1 MQFLILNHADDDFEA
16 GRSPGPEAAS
26 ALERYR
32 ESLRQAGVLRLAGE
46 LLPSAHGARLAFD
59 DGAWTVSPGPFADP
73 GTLVASFIMI
83 EVRSRDEALTWAS
96 RWPCPQGHGAGAHEI
111 EVREAGCVAGCVG
124 FDLTADAPPGGRQ
137 RFMVLFKSDA
147 DEEAGVHP
155 PPGII
160 DAMMRHNEEGAR
172 AGIVLAG
179 EGLKPTSKGTRI
191 RFEGGRHALFDG
203 PFTEAKE
210 LIAGF
215 WLIEA
220 GSLDEACDWARRY
233 PYPRRGRVDVELRP
247 LAGGRA

>member
-1 MQFLILNHADDDFEA
+1 MQFLILSRADDEFEA
-16 GRSPGPEAAS
+16 GRAS
-26 ALERYR
+26 DGGALGRYLDC
-32 ESLRQAGVLRLAGE
+32 LRQAGVLRLAGE
-46 LLPSAHGARLAFD
+46 LLPSGHGARLAFA
-59 DGAWTVSPGPFADP
+59 GNAWREERGPFADP
-73 GTLVASFIMI
+73 SELVAAFVMI
-83 EVRSRDEALTWAS
+83 DVRSRDEALTWAS
-96 RWPCPQGHGAGAHEI
+96 RWPGREGHEI
-111 EVREAGCVAGCVG
+111 EVREAGCSAGCAG
-124 FDLTADAPPGGRQ
+124 FDVTAGAGVNGRA
-137 RFMVLFKSDA
+137 RFMVLLKSDA

-179 EGLKPTSKGTRI
+179 EGLKPSVRGTRI
-191 RFEGGRHALFDG
+191 RFEGARQSLFDG

-220 GSLDEACDWARRY
+220 GSLEQACDWARRY
-233 PYPRRGRVDVELRP
+233 PYPRRGRVDVEVRQ

>member
-16 GRSPGPEAAS
+16 GRSPGPEAGGAF
-26 ALERYR
+26 ERYR

-46 LLPSAHGARLAFD
+46 LLPSAQGARLAFD
-59 DGAWTVSPGPFADP
+59 DGAWSLCRGPFDNPAQ
-73 GTLVASFIMI
+73 LLASFVMI
-83 EVRSRDEALTWAS
+83 DVRSRDEALTWAS
-96 RWPCPQGHGAGAHEI
+96 RWPVPLGYGTATREI
-111 EVREAGCVAGCVG
+111 HVREAGCVAGCVG
-124 FDLTADAPPGGRQ
+124 FDLTASAPPSGRQ

-179 EGLKPTSKGTRI
+179 EGLKPTSKGARI
-191 RFEGGRHALFDG
+191 RFGAGHHSVLDG

-220 GSLDEACDWARRY
+220 GSLDEACDWAKRY
-233 PYPRRGRVDVELRP
+233 PYPRRGRVDVEVRP
-247 LAGGRA
+247 LVGGGA